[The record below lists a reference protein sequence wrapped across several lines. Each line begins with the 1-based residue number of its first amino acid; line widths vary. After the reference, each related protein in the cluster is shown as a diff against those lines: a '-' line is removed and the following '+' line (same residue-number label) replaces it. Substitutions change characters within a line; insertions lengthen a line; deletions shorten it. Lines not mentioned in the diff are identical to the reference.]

1 MSYYAIFKPTKEAV
15 DGKRKSVHFVND
27 PRKYGNECRLD
38 MLVYCMGET
47 DSDSVHKV
55 CANLQFQMDYMRN
68 LVRGQVWKHAFETF
82 DEEGEIWYCGWTY
95 AKSEP
100 DTTYEELCEYVMHEL
115 VLLKNVKT
123 PDYFDD
129 NEKYFE
135 KVSGI
140 DGKIEYFTDTC
151 RELAIFEVMD
161 YFSDYRAGEDD
172 GGDDDGECGEGGVP
186 DKPGCTEEGGCDE

>member
-1 MSYYAIFKPTKEAV
+1 MSYYAVFKPTREAV
-15 DGKRKSVHFVND
+15 DEKRKSSYFVKD
-27 PRKYGNECRLD
+27 AKKYENECRLE

-47 DSDSVHKV
+47 DPDSVHKMCV
-55 CANLQFQMDYMRN
+55 HMQFQMDYLKN
-68 LVRGQVWKHAFETF
+68 LVSAQVWEGAFDTF
-82 DEEGEIWYCGWTY
+82 DTENEIWFCGWTY

-135 KVSGI
+135 KVREI

-151 RELAIFEVMD
+151 RELAIFDVMKH
-161 YFSDYRAGEDD
+161 FSEYRVDDEDD
-172 GGDDDGECGEGGVP
+172 GGYDEGGDRGESGHAGEGG
-186 DKPGCTEEGGCDE
+186 GDE